1 MSGEGR
7 RPGRRSLSDGERTLW
22 NEVIRSVRPLRRS
35 KAKSVTPLKAKT
47 APAPKAEPPP
57 RAGRPQ
63 PPATPSPDLKPRPK
77 PAPGLS
83 PIERRE
89 KKRLARGHDAID
101 GRLDRSERIEAAELG
116 LELAPVS
123 LQQLIVHL
131 TGADLAGT
139 TEEEAAA

>member
-1 MSGEGR
+1 MADRPVIGR
-7 RPGRRSLSDGERTLW
+7 ESLGGL
-22 NEVIRSVRPLRRS
+22 
-35 KAKSVTPLKAKT
+35 ASVT
-47 APAPKAEPPP
+47 
-57 RAGRPQ
+57 
-63 PPATPSPDLKPRPK
+63 
-77 PAPGLS
+77 
-83 PIERRE
+83 
-89 KKRLARGHDAID
+89 ID